1 MLRAVIGR
9 GRRDPWNACPCLVL
23 TDLVVPIPGPRS
35 VGPPARAGAR
45 YSVHL
50 MRDRR
55 GGQVPGGAGARPAV
69 RRRAHGG
76 RRRRHAQAVRE
87 LTDGNGAQVVLDF
100 VGEGTVADG
109 VGMLA
114 AGGSYYVVG
123 YGDTLSVPTS
133 RWC

>member
-1 MLRAVIGR
+1 
-9 GRRDPWNACPCLVL
+9 
-23 TDLVVPIPGPRS
+23 
-35 VGPPARAGAR
+35 
-45 YSVHL
+45 
-50 MRDRR
+50 
-55 GGQVPGGAGARPAV
+55 V